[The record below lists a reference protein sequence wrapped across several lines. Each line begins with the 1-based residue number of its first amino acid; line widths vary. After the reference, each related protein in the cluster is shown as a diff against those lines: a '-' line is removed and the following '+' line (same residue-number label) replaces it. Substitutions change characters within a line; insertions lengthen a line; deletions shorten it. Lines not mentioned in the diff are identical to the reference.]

1 MTPTEKLIRD
11 FVDEV
16 RQKDLKVCQVFDIAN
31 VKRPLYVTISDHW
44 DTPMLE
50 IDFNLHNYLHILPML
65 DPKGSE
71 VDWLFNRVVILIQDL
86 EGASDETE
94 N

>member
-1 MTPTEKLIRD
+1 MMLNSETLIRD

-31 VKRPLYVTISDHW
+31 VKCPLYATISDQW
-44 DTPMLE
+44 GNPMVE
-50 IDFNLHNYLHILPML
+50 INFALYNYLHIMPTM
-65 DPKGSE
+65 DPKVRE
-71 VDWLFNRVVILIQDL
+71 ADWLLNRVVLLIQDL
-86 EGASDETE
+86 KEASNE

>member
-1 MTPTEKLIRD
+1 MTKAETLIRD

-31 VKRPLYVTISDHW
+31 VKRPLYVTISDQW
-44 DTPMLE
+44 NNPMVE
-50 IDFNLHNYLHILPML
+50 INFALYNYLHIMPTM
-65 DPKGSE
+65 DPKARE
-71 VDWLFNRVVILIQDL
+71 ADWLLNRVVLLIQDL
-86 EGASDETE
+86 KEASNE

>member
-31 VKRPLYVTISDHW
+31 VKRPLYATISDQW
-44 DTPMLE
+44 GNPMIE
-50 IDFNLHNYLHILPML
+50 INFALHNYLHIMPTM
-65 DPKGSE
+65 DPKVRE
-71 VDWLFNRVVILIQDL
+71 ADWLFNRVVLLIQDL
-86 EGASDETE
+86 KEAS
-94 N
+94 NGR